1 MGGKMSIRK
10 LPLAFVLVS
19 MIVGP
24 STVSAQT
31 STVSAQAGDHDRPYS
46 LASVNG
52 EFALVGTYTGGIA
65 RQLGI
70 VHIKD
75 GDVTGFVRVNVQ
87 GNTSTQR
94 VVVYIS
100 FTGAITIAEDGT
112 GVVTLTVTYPDQS
125 LHEAT
130 IDVLITKVQESR
142 PGRTAMEIEGM
153 QRETPALSPGSL
165 IVNTL
170 IRRPQ

>member
-1 MGGKMSIRK
+1 MSIRNW
-10 LPLAFVLVS
+10 PLAFVLVS
-19 MIVGP
+19 MIVKL

-31 STVSAQAGDHDRPYS
+31 PMVSTQAGDHNQPYS

-52 EFALVGTYTGGIA
+52 EFALVGSYTGGIA

-75 GDVTGFVRVNVQ
+75 GDLTGFIRVNVQ
-87 GNTSTQR
+87 GSTPTQR

-100 FTGAITIAEDGT
+100 FTGAMTVAEDGT

-125 LHEAT
+125 VHEAT
-130 IDVLITKVQESR
+130 LDILITKAQESKW
-142 PGRTAMEIEGM
+142 GKTAMEIEGM